1 MSGRTMSDLPEP
13 NVPDYGKP
21 VSLRELSYLLGWKEP
36 NEKLMLEVLKGD
48 G

>member
-1 MSGRTMSDLPEP
+1 MDEP
-13 NVPDYGKP
+13 LVPDYGVP

-36 NEKLMLEVLKGD
+36 NEKLMLEILTGLKGD